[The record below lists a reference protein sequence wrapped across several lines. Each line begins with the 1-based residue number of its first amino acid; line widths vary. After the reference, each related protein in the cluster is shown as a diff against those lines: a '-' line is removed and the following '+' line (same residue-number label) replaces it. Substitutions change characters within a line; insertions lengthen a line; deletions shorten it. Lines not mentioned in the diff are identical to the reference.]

1 MSERIEKIKSSKGT
15 IFYMYYDGTTCYYNI
30 KGKPKRVETYYYLDN
45 EFNKLLTVCDENSL
59 NKYLVLY
66 RLKSMDVFVG
76 PTSPLVREGD
86 SLVLNTEEDQVGI
99 WLKTS
104 EEEKNKYKTLL
115 EHQNEQELDNN
126 TVNNN
131 GIKYKLK

>member
-1 MSERIEKIKSSKGT
+1 
-15 IFYMYYDGTTCYYNI
+15 
-30 KGKPKRVETYYYLDN
+30 
-45 EFNKLLTVCDENSL
+45 
-59 NKYLVLY
+59 
-66 RLKSMDVFVG
+66 MDVFAG

-86 SLVLNTEEDQVGI
+86 SLVVNTQEDQVGI

-104 EEEKNKYKTLL
+104 QQEKNKYKTLL

-126 TVNNN
+126 EVNNN